1 MHALVIHES
10 LYGNTRRVAQE
21 VAAGLAARRPDVAVR
36 CLSAARVAREP
47 GVLAGADLL
56 VLGCPTH
63 AWNMSS
69 VKTRSAQLAKDA
81 AEEPGR
87 RHDEDAAGPGLHEVL
102 AVLPHEG
109 TRVAAFDTR
118 MPTRFSGNAA
128 KRIARRARAA
138 GAVVVGAPTGFV
150 VAGFHGPLVAGEIE
164 RARAWGAELA
174 ALPPTTDRT
183 DATGVTTS

>member
-1 MHALVIHES
+1 MRALVIHES
-10 LYGNTRRVAQE
+10 LYGNTRRVAHE
-21 VAAGLAARRPDVAVR
+21 VAAGLAARRPDVEIH

-69 VKTRSAQLAKDA
+69 TRSRSAQLAKDA

-102 AVLPHEG
+102 AVLPGEG
-109 TRVAAFDTR
+109 ARVAAFDTR

-128 KRIARRARAA
+128 KHIARRARAA
-138 GAVVVGAPTGFV
+138 GAVVVGRPTGFV
-150 VAGFHGPLVAGEIE
+150 VAGFHGPLVAGEVE

-174 ALPPTTDRT
+174 ALLPVT
-183 DATGVTTS
+183 DATCLPSP